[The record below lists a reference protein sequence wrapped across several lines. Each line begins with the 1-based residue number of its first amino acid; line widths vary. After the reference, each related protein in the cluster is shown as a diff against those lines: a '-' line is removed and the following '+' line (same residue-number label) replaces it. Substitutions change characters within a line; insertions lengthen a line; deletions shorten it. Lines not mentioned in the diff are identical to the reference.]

1 VPIFFAGWL
10 DASEFR
16 HYILHHEQEN
26 RPDHRAAYQCGEQA
40 DIRGK
45 KKIFNIKDISLHP
58 SEVHLLLVI
67 ENHTN
72 TNATLIA
79 NQLGLTKGAVSQTI
93 SRLVKKGILEKSKDP
108 YHKNEL
114 TLSLTALGQE
124 AFAQCLA
131 SQAAFSQ
138 AQQGYL
144 DQLDDQEKE
153 VILGFLRHLE
163 SVLPE

>member
-1 VPIFFAGWL
+1 
-10 DASEFR
+10 
-16 HYILHHEQEN
+16 
-26 RPDHRAAYQCGEQA
+26 
-40 DIRGK
+40 
-45 KKIFNIKDISLHP
+45 
-58 SEVHLLLVI
+58 
-67 ENHTN
+67 
-72 TNATLIA
+72 
-79 NQLGLTKGAVSQTI
+79 
-93 SRLVKKGILEKSKDP
+93 
-108 YHKNEL
+108 
-114 TLSLTALGQE
+114 LTALGQE